1 MSSNRV
7 EEIKKEDKKAFK
19 GFAIMMVISAMIG
32 AVIGGG
38 FKYLQENLG
47 DNLSEFLVNRLMM
60 ITPYASLVL
69 SILVIIVSVVIY
81 KNSRKNLKLWNQS
94 DEQEEMI
101 DNIEEKLSYV
111 LLFTSVNLILGFFLL
126 WSRNGIIIRRLI
138 YKSNFIFS
146 WIHSMCSI
154 NYINPK

>member
-47 DNLSEFLVNRLMM
+47 DNLSEFLVNS
-60 ITPYASLVL
+60 TYDDYSLCEF
-69 SILVIIVSVVIY
+69 SVIY
-81 KNSRKNLKLWNQS
+81 TSNNSECCYL
-94 DEQEEMI
+94 
-101 DNIEEKLSYV
+101 
-111 LLFTSVNLILGFFLL
+111 
-126 WSRNGIIIRRLI
+126 
-138 YKSNFIFS
+138 
-146 WIHSMCSI
+146 
-154 NYINPK
+154 